1 MTAKSLLILA
11 SASVSRRDVLAAAC
25 VPFEI
30 VPSSVDETVLKNQFN
45 DDDPGELAL
54 LLAKAKAKEI
64 SVRCPD
70 RLILG
75 CDQILVLGTEIF
87 DKPADLAGAKRHLQ
101 KLSGQTH
108 RLLSAAVLIEA
119 NEIRW
124 QTVETTTLTM
134 RDLSDTYI
142 ESYLNDEGDAV
153 LTSVGAYLLEGRGAQ
168 LFSAIDGD
176 HFTIRGLPLLP
187 LLAELRALGYLQT

>member
-1 MTAKSLLILA
+1 MTAISPLILA

-25 VPFEI
+25 VTFEI
-30 VPSSVDETVLKNQFN
+30 VPSSVDEAILKRQFTGN
-45 DDDPGELAL
+45 DPGELAL
-54 LLAKAKAKEI
+54 LLASAKAKNVG
-64 SVRCPD
+64 VRFPN
-70 RLILG
+70 RLVLG
-75 CDQILVLGTEIF
+75 CDQVLVLGKEVF
-87 DKPADLAGAKRHLQ
+87 DKPADLSEAKSHLK

-108 RLLSAAVLIEA
+108 QLLSAAVLIEN

-124 QTVETTTLTM
+124 QTVETASLTI

-142 ESYLNDEGDAV
+142 ASYLEHEGDAV
-153 LTSVGAYLLEGRGAQ
+153 LTSVGAYLLEGRGVQ
-168 LFSAIDGD
+168 LFSAIEGD